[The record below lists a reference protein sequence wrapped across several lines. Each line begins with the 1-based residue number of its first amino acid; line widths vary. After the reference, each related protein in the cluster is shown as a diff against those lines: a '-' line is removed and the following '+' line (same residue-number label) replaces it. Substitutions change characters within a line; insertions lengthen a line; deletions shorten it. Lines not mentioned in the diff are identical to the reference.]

1 MKNKISTMMLTLC
14 LLGTTLLVISCRKG
28 NEVVSE
34 FPVDTTLAPGST
46 FNLDGIPFAY
56 SVLSVDN
63 RYLFTKK
70 GDYYLAIVD
79 NKFQPISELV
89 RRGNGHEE
97 CLAPFVTGQY
107 EHTVDKTNCYILE
120 RTTGSLYS
128 LPLQEGSVRT
138 LAVDASRYTKSS
150 LRYLYKMNDTTYIG
164 ASDDGDCKTFTL
176 NASTGEVQTFDHPD
190 VIQHN
195 KEEELDHEFLQTLA
209 TASMKQQKMAQ
220 VYFAF
225 PILVIRNAQGEI
237 ERTVQLDAVMPEI
250 NEADVDDMHM
260 YSLDVRSDD
269 ENIYLLYDDPQKDK
283 ECSILVFNWQG
294 EPIARYRIN
303 RAIAFCVNAKHSTLV
318 TLNEDDSNG
327 LCSIYKLK

>member
-1 MKNKISTMMLTLC
+1 MMLTLC

-34 FPVDTTLAPGST
+34 FPVDTTLDPDFT

-79 NKFQPISELV
+79 NRFQPTSELV

-97 CLAPFVTGQY
+97 WLAPFVTGQY
-107 EHTVDKTNCYILE
+107 EQTGDKTNCYILE

-128 LPLQEGSVRT
+128 LPLQEG
-138 LAVDASRYTKSS
+138 
-150 LRYLYKMNDTTYIG
+150 
-164 ASDDGDCKTFTL
+164 
-176 NASTGEVQTFDHPD
+176 
-190 VIQHN
+190 
-195 KEEELDHEFLQTLA
+195 
-209 TASMKQQKMAQ
+209 
-220 VYFAF
+220 
-225 PILVIRNAQGEI
+225 
-237 ERTVQLDAVMPEI
+237 
-250 NEADVDDMHM
+250 
-260 YSLDVRSDD
+260 
-269 ENIYLLYDDPQKDK
+269 NI
-283 ECSILVFNWQG
+283 G

-303 RAIAFCVNAKHSTLV
+303 RAIAFCVNAKRSTLV

-327 LCSIYKLK
+327 LCSIYKLE